1 MDTATPGHGPTVQAA
16 GRTHQG
22 LVRPG
27 NEDSFL
33 CGQWVFAVAD
43 GVGGHPAGEVASAL
57 VLEPA
62 AELDGRDVGA
72 DGHRAALLEAVREG
86 NRRVLADAQANPARA
101 GMGTTVTA
109 AAVADGTASLV
120 HAGDSR
126 AYLLR
131 PGQGLQRLTTDHTPV
146 EDAVLAGEL
155 SREEAERHPHRH
167 VLNRVV
173 GLDPDVTFDTPDPV
187 ALAPGDR
194 LLLCSDGLIE
204 AVAEGDVA
212 DALQRTGDVGAA
224 AEALVDAALSGGAP
238 DNVTV
243 VVVGVA

>member
-1 MDTATPGHGPTVQAA
+1 MASPSHSPTLQAA

-43 GVGGHPAGEVASAL
+43 GVGGHPAGDVASAL
-57 VLEPA
+57 ALEPV
-62 AELDGRDVGA
+62 AELDSRHVGP
-72 DGHRAALLEAVREG
+72 DGHHAALLDAAREG
-86 NRRVLADAQANPARA
+86 NRRVLADAEANPARM

-146 EDAVLAGEL
+146 EEAVLAGEL
-155 SREEAERHPHRH
+155 SPEEAERHPHRH

-173 GLDPDVTFDTPDPV
+173 GLDPDVAFDTPDPV
-187 ALAPGDR
+187 ALSSGDR

-204 AVAEGDVA
+204 AVDEGEVAEV
-212 DALQRTGDVGAA
+212 LQRTTEVGAA
-224 AEALVDAALSGGAP
+224 AEALVEAALSGGAP

-243 VVVGVA
+243 VIVGLA